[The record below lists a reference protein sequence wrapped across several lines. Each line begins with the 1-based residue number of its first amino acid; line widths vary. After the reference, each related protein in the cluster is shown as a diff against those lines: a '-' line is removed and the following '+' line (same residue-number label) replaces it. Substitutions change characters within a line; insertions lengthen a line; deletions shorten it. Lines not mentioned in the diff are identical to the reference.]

1 VTIRVIQWATGPV
14 GSVQLTEVIDNPGFD
29 QSATGRRD
37 SRSVRCVSVAGC
49 SGADMKA
56 SEKQSPWLV
65 VVIASAWCDS
75 GSSFTTPVSWTRL
88 ADVTAPEF
96 LPITG

>member
-1 VTIRVIQWATGPV
+1 MTIRVIQWATGPV
-14 GSVQLTEVIDNPGFD
+14 GSVQLAEVIDNPGFA
-29 QSATGRRD
+29 QSASGRCG
-37 SRSVRCVSVAGC
+37 SRGFRRVSVAGC

-56 SEKQSPWLV
+56 SEKRSPWPV
-65 VVIASAWCDS
+65 AVIASDWCDS
-75 GSSFTTPVSWTRL
+75 GSSFTTPESWTKL